1 MSVPTLKKNYYL
13 INAPDLPNAQRAKHT
28 PQHMVASAPLV
39 QSGYI
44 VAGGGLLPQTA
55 DSSDADAITKIS
67 GSFLVVQADTAEHAL
82 EKLKEDPFWTSGEVW
97 DREKVTVT
105 PVYVGVPKVE

>member
-1 MSVPTLKKNYYL
+1 MSVPALKKNYYL
-13 INAPDLPNAQRAKHT
+13 IHAPDIPNAQRAKHIAA
-28 PQHMVASAPLV
+28 HMATSAPLV

-44 VAGGGLLPQTA
+44 VAGGGFLPQTA
-55 DSSDADAITKIS
+55 HSSDADALAKIS
-67 GSFLVVQADTAEHAL
+67 GSFILVQADTAEQAWETL
-82 EKLKEDPFWTSGEVW
+82 RKDAFWESGEVW